1 MRKRDRGIIERS
13 LRHHL
18 IMYGFASVV
27 FFVAD
32 SFMPGALWFHWPVM
46 TWGAIA
52 GAHLLYCKSVNVD
65 EAWAERR
72 ALDLRLKSYD
82 LGHILDI
89 D

>member
-1 MRKRDRGIIERS
+1 
-13 LRHHL
+13 
-18 IMYGFASVV
+18 MYGFASVV

-89 D
+89 DKSHRKDDLRD